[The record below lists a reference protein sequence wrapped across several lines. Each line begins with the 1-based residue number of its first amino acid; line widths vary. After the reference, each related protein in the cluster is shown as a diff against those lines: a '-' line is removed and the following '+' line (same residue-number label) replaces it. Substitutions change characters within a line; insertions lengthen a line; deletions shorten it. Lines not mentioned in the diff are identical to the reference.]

1 MFSLNGTM
9 EPVQPQPIALAGTA
23 AIRALAPDTGR
34 EADLARGEALYRE
47 ACLPCHGASGNGGE
61 GGGAPL
67 NQGQSV
73 QQILTVTQNGQN
85 RMPAF
90 AEVYDPNELFDVAS
104 YIREVLAVE

>member
-1 MFSLNGTM
+1 
-9 EPVQPQPIALAGTA
+9 
-23 AIRALAPDTGR
+23 
-34 EADLARGEALYRE
+34 
-47 ACLPCHGASGNGGE
+47 
-61 GGGAPL
+61 L